1 MELAIINSQLA
12 IKSIPEET
20 LNNVIMGD
28 FLDWVCNT
36 LSIKED
42 SIDKV
47 YHALPAIKKHCWSMG
62 FVEIKKMLTMYAD
75 GELSIK
81 PTSNHFDRIRL
92 GEVMSAYRQQKP
104 KAKILQI
111 ENTISEEEKLK
122 ILKNGVIRVY
132 KEFLKDEI
140 VPNGSGHI
148 YDTLYE
154 LKLLPPHTKE
164 YRDAVKKIA
173 IRTLTKDAKKTGT
186 TSEVKHALK
195 EIKNNRGG
203 IKGKCKEIILNQFFT
218 DCKQRN
224 VNLENLIKTY
234 TNNKH

>member
-1 MELAIINSQLA
+1 MELAIINSQLP

-20 LNNVIMGD
+20 LNEAIMGD

-42 SIDKV
+42 GIDKL

-62 FVEIKKMLTMYAD
+62 FIEIKKMLTMYAD

-81 PTSNHFDRIRL
+81 PITNHFDRIRL
-92 GEVMSAYRQQKP
+92 GEIMNAYRQQKP
-104 KAKILQI
+104 KVKPLQI

-122 ILKNGVIRVY
+122 ILKKGVLRVY
-132 KEFLKDEI
+132 KEFLETGI

-148 YDTLYE
+148 YDILYD
-154 LKLLPPHTKE
+154 LKLLPGHTRD
-164 YRDAVKKIA
+164 YREAVMKIA
-173 IRTLTKDAKKTGT
+173 IRTLKSDAKKKGT
-186 TSEVKHALK
+186 PSEVKHALN
-195 EIKNNRGG
+195 EIKNKRGG

-224 VNLENLIKTY
+224 VILEDLI
-234 TNNKH
+234 